1 MKTIL
6 SVNELN
12 KAIKEVNKVKA
23 VKGITATENI
33 TIQVENGNTYLIK
46 DNFDSRIKKKVTSY
60 KNEAGFI
67 ALDTSS
73 IKLISKLKNDEI
85 IINENEISLG
95 KKKIKFINQ
104 EALIRENLQD
114 EITTFTV
121 TQKELLRMLEVSY
134 CKAKDETRPI
144 LKGICFNN
152 NETCSLDGYRMS
164 VRKSELYNNESEF
177 VVNGE
182 SIDILK
188 SLLKKNDNIVNISV
202 YEKNVI
208 FNFDDTELTCKL
220 LEGEFINYKSLLP
233 QDNYGYYIKISDTS
247 EIMESLDIMKEVKNG
262 KESSLTMFAKDQY
275 NNLTLQANN
284 STNTITDTMEKSIYK
299 DTKND
304 TGKIAFKTIY
314 MIDAIKNNN
323 NEAIDIFYLNN
334 VSPMI
339 IYTDNKDNFEL
350 VLPVRLKQV

>member
-6 SVNELN
+6 NVNELN

-23 VKGITATENI
+23 TKDTTATENI
-33 TIQVENGNTYLIK
+33 IIQVENGNTYLIK
-46 DNFDSRIKKKVTSY
+46 DNFDSRIKKKVESY
-60 KNEAGFI
+60 NNEAGTI

-85 IINENEISLG
+85 TINENEISLG

-104 EALIRENLQD
+104 EALTRKNLD
-114 EITTFTV
+114 SEITNFTV
-121 TQKELLRMLEVSY
+121 SQKELLRMLEVSY

-144 LKGICFNN
+144 LKGIYFNE

-177 VVNGE
+177 VVNGD

-220 LEGEFINYKSLLP
+220 LEGKFINYKSLLP
-233 QDNYGYYIKISDTS
+233 QDDVGYYINVNDTS
-247 EIMESLDIMKEVKNG
+247 EIMESLQLMKEVENNK
-262 KESSLTMFAKDQY
+262 KDDSLTIFTKDQY
-275 NNLTLQANN
+275 NNLVLQASNQ
-284 STNTITDTMEKSIYK
+284 TNTITDTMIKSEYTLTK
-299 DTKND
+299 DD
-304 TGKIAFKTIY
+304 MEKIAFKTLY

-323 NEAIDIFYLNN
+323 NETLDIFYPSHL
-334 VSPMI
+334 SPMI
-339 IYTDNKDNFEL
+339 IYTNNKDNFEL
-350 VLPVRLKQV
+350 VLPVRLSR

>member
-6 SVNELN
+6 NVNELN

-23 VKGITATENI
+23 NKYIPITEYVRINVI
-33 TIQVENGNTYLIK
+33 DGNTYIEKENLITKIQKKIIGCYDNK
-46 DNFDSRIKKKVTSY
+46 DGN
-60 KNEAGFI
+60 I
-67 ALDTSS
+67 AIDNNTVKIL
-73 IKLISKLKNDEI
+73 SKLKNNEVEI
-85 IINENEISLG
+85 SENEIKSGSKIINYVSYEQTKNINLG
-95 KKKIKFINQ
+95 KKI
-104 EALIRENLQD
+104 ES
-114 EITTFTV
+114 FTV

-144 LKGICFNN
+144 LGGICFNK
-152 NETCSLDGYRMS
+152 NETCALDGYRMS
-164 VRKSELYNNESEF
+164 VRKSDLYNNESEF

-188 SLLKKNDNIVNISV
+188 SLLKKNDNIVNVSV

-208 FNFDDTELTCKL
+208 FNFDDTELNCRL
-220 LEGEFINYKSLLP
+220 LKGKFINYKSFIP

-304 TGKIAFKTIY
+304 MEKIAFKTIY

-323 NEAIDIFYLNN
+323 NETIDIFYLNN

-350 VLPVRLKQV
+350 VLPVRLPR

>member
-6 SVNELN
+6 NVNELN
-12 KAIKEVNKVKA
+12 KVIKEVNKVK
-23 VKGITATENI
+23 VIKGIALTENI
-33 TIQVENGNTYLIK
+33 MIQVENDNTYLIK

-60 KNEAGFI
+60 DNEDGII
-67 ALDTSS
+67 ALDTSTV
-73 IKLISKLKNDEI
+73 KLISKLKNDDITITESEI
-85 IINENEISLG
+85 TLD

-104 EALIRENLQD
+104 EALTRENLD
-114 EITTFTV
+114 SEITTFTV
-121 TQKELLRMLEVSY
+121 SQKELLRMLEVSY

-177 VVNGE
+177 VVNGD

-188 SLLKKNDNIVNISV
+188 SLLKKNDNIVNVSV

-220 LEGEFINYKSLLP
+220 LEGKFINYKSLLP
-233 QDNYGYYIKISDTS
+233 QNDCGHYIKISDTS
-247 EIMESLDIMKEVKNG
+247 EIMESLQLMKEVENNK
-262 KESSLTMFAKDQY
+262 KDDSLTIFTKDQY
-275 NNLTLQANN
+275 NNLILQASNQ
-284 STNTITDTMEKSIYK
+284 TNTITDTMVKSEYTE
-299 DTKND
+299 TKND
-304 TGKIAFKTIY
+304 MEKIAFRTIY
-314 MIDAIKNNN
+314 MIEAIKNNN
-323 NEAIDIFYLNN
+323 NESLEIFYPSNL
-334 VSPMI
+334 SPMI

-350 VLPVRLKQV
+350 VLPVRLAS

>member
-46 DNFDSRIKKKVTSY
+46 DNFDSRIKKKVESY
-60 KNEAGFI
+60 ENEAGSI

-73 IKLISKLKNDEI
+73 IKLIAKLKNDEI

-104 EALIRENLQD
+104 KSLTRENLQD

-134 CKAKDETRPI
+134 CKTKDETRPI
-144 LKGICFNN
+144 LKGVYFNK

-164 VRKSELYNNESEF
+164 VRKSEQYNNESEF

-220 LEGEFINYKSLLP
+220 LDGKFINYKSLLP
-233 QDNYGYYIKISDTS
+233 QDDYGYYIKISDTS
-247 EIMESLDIMKEVKNG
+247 EIMESLDLMKEVKNG
-262 KESSLTMFAKDQY
+262 KESSLTMFTKDQY
-275 NNLTLQANN
+275 NNLVLQANN

-304 TGKIAFKTIY
+304 MEKIAFKTIY

-323 NEAIDIFYLNN
+323 NETIDIFYLNN

-339 IYTDNKDNFEL
+339 IYTNNKDNFEL
-350 VLPVRLKQV
+350 VLPVRLPR